1 VTATGPKGTAWSCV
15 RGRALGGQGKGL
27 RQMVVGMALSCWS
40 LRSVWTQ
47 LSDTGFGFLGG
58 AVWSQEAGKIILT
71 GAFSFGIFCDS
82 MTVLNSYML
91 CAL

>member
-1 VTATGPKGTAWSCV
+1 MELC
-15 RGRALGGQGKGL
+15 QGKGSWGSGKGS
-27 RQMVVGMALSCWS
+27 GMALSCWS